1 MRVAVVE
8 PGEHRRAVRVQR
20 ERVGTAQPLDVAV
33 RADLEDLV
41 GADGD
46 RFRQLAAG
54 PAREDLGVGD
64 DQIDG
69 AVFVGTLGPDH
80 VPGDKGT
87 DDDENDNE
95 GRDPGC
101 HACSTVERSPC
112 GSRGGILTRRIACT
126 VDQLMT
132 PETPATG
139 LRIAVVGAGAVG
151 GYYGAMLARA
161 GHDVGFVARGAHGEA
176 IRGKGLTIRRFDG
189 EFTVKAAATP
199 NPAELGPADLVLL
212 AVKNYDNDTALPLL
226 RPLVGPGTTV
236 LTLQN
241 GVDSPDEAAAVVGR
255 DAVLG
260 GAAYIATAIAEPGV
274 IEQTGSYQRIAFG
287 EVFAPGPRISD
298 RVARIAKVLDGAG
311 IEALPAADGR
321 VQLWEKFIYLAAM
334 SGMTGAARQPLGV
347 VRGDP
352 VTRRRLFA
360 AIREVEAVA
369 RAEGVPVAL
378 DIVNRL
384 SVFVDGVP
392 ASMRSSLL
400 IDLSAGRR
408 IEVEALQ
415 GSVVRRAAR
424 LGVPVPIME
433 TLYAVLRA
441 AAASPAQ

>member
-1 MRVAVVE
+1 
-8 PGEHRRAVRVQR
+8 
-20 ERVGTAQPLDVAV
+20 
-33 RADLEDLV
+33 
-41 GADGD
+41 
-46 RFRQLAAG
+46 
-54 PAREDLGVGD
+54 
-64 DQIDG
+64 
-69 AVFVGTLGPDH
+69 
-80 VPGDKGT
+80 
-87 DDDENDNE
+87 
-95 GRDPGC
+95 
-101 HACSTVERSPC
+101 
-112 GSRGGILTRRIACT
+112 
-126 VDQLMT
+126 MT
-132 PETPATG
+132 PETPATDF
-139 LRIAVVGAGAVG
+139 RIAVVGAGAVG

-176 IRGKGLTIRRFDG
+176 IRGKGLRIRRFDG
-189 EFTVKAAATP
+189 EFTVKAAATS

-255 DAVLG
+255 DVVLG

-287 EVFAPGPRISD
+287 EVFAPGPQISD
-298 RVARIAKVLDGAG
+298 RVARIAAVLDGAG
-311 IEALPAADGR
+311 IEALPAPDGR

-352 VTRRRLFA
+352 VTRRRLFD
-360 AIREVEAVA
+360 AIREIEAVA
-369 RAEGVPVAL
+369 RAEGVPVAV
-378 DIVNRL
+378 DIVEKL

-441 AAASPAQ
+441 AASSSTQSLEPGG